1 MLTSIKCEKFHQQII
16 AFRKGLNVVVGDD
29 LATNSIGKS
38 TLLMVIDFIMGGD
51 GFLEHNHDVVAELG
65 HHEYRAT
72 FNFGGAYYFFAETL
86 EWPT

>member
-1 MLTSIKCEKFHQQII
+1 
-16 AFRKGLNVVVGDD
+16 
-29 LATNSIGKS
+29 
-38 TLLMVIDFIMGGD
+38 MVIDFIMGGD